1 VSERFLNRL
10 GTERRAMDDSLSI
23 AEHLQTLLNSREGLS
38 ATNPDFGLP
47 DLTDIVHM
55 LPDGVHALQNAIRD
69 VILKY
74 EPRLAKVTVRFVP
87 SDDAFVL
94 YFDIA
99 GHRSDAAKTPFRVRT
114 KMLPGNQFRV
124 NGVDVQ

>member
-1 VSERFLNRL
+1 MSQRFLTRLGSERR
-10 GTERRAMDDSLSI
+10 TIDATRSI

-55 LPDGVHALQNAIRD
+55 LPDGAHALQNAIRD

-74 EPRLAKVTVRFVP
+74 EPRLSKVNVRFVP

-94 YFDIA
+94 YFDIS
-99 GHRSDAAKTPFRVRT
+99 GRQSDAAKTPFRVRT
-114 KMLPGNQFRV
+114 KMLPGHRFKV
-124 NGVDVQ
+124 NGADV